1 MPTKP
6 TAIATPSEPTSQSLK
21 IHPHA
26 HPAAPHPV
34 PDSQPAA
41 TLPDSDSQPAA
52 TLPTPD
58 SHPVATLSAR
68 PLISALKTYTL
79 HPAAANSIKP
89 RLAAPSQFHEYLGP
103 TMSTLGTKPQFF
115 SQTMST
121 LGRKRQFLSQLPIQ
135 RLDDLTI
142 HEPPH
147 TNLLRHHSE
156 FTDSLIHLLAY
167 SPPATIT
174 HMKDLLQQLL
184 RGTPLTAAQTE
195 AAFTDIMDGVAD
207 PAQTASLLTLLAT
220 REPAID
226 ELTGAAT
233 VMRRHV
239 VAIDAPDNVVDTCG
253 TGGVGSNYFNVS
265 TAAALV
271 AAAAG
276 VPVCKH
282 GNRSITSRSGSSDVL
297 RALGVNIDTSPIQEA
312 HCLKAANICFAFAPK
327 HHPAMKHVATIRQTL
342 GFSTIFNILGPLTNP
357 AGARRQVVGTRSPE
371 LADKLL
377 EVLIRLGAQRALVV
391 SGNDPTAGP
400 LCEISI
406 SADTHIAEFASDR
419 GERAAQHRRYRI
431 RPGDIGLRA
440 HPPTPPNSRFA
451 PPRTPPREFAR
462 FSPASEPLRVTSCSQ
477 TRQPPS
483 GSAAPSI
490 ISPTGSKQRQKPS
503 IPAPHTAPSKPSS
516 PPAMPR
522 FEAPINPKKPAIFCL
537 ALLKSQAIFIPVH

>member
-1 MPTKP
+1 
-6 TAIATPSEPTSQSLK
+6 
-21 IHPHA
+21 
-26 HPAAPHPV
+26 
-34 PDSQPAA
+34 
-41 TLPDSDSQPAA
+41 
-52 TLPTPD
+52 
-58 SHPVATLSAR
+58 
-68 PLISALKTYTL
+68 
-79 HPAAANSIKP
+79 
-89 RLAAPSQFHEYLGP
+89 
-103 TMSTLGTKPQFF
+103 
-115 SQTMST
+115 
-121 LGRKRQFLSQLPIQ
+121 
-135 RLDDLTI
+135 
-142 HEPPH
+142 
-147 TNLLRHHSE
+147 
-156 FTDSLIHLLAY
+156 
-167 SPPATIT
+167 
-174 HMKDLLQQLL
+174 MKDLLHQLL
-184 RGTPLTAAQTE
+184 RGNPLTAAQTE

-253 TGGVGSNYFNVS
+253 TGGVGSSYFNIS

-327 HHPAMKHVATIRQTL
+327 HHPAMKHVANIRQAL

-391 SGNDPTAGP
+391 AGNDPSAGP

-406 SADTHIAEFASDR
+406 SADTHIAEFAADR
-419 GERAAQHRRYRI
+419 GDGGGEGGGAAQHRRYRI
-431 RPGDIGLRA
+431 RPGDIGLRT
-440 HPPTPPNSRFA
+440 HPADSAELQIR
-451 PPRTPPREFAR
+451 
-462 FSPASEPLRVTSCSQ
+462 SPED
-477 TRQPPS
+477 
-483 GSAAPSI
+483 SAARI
-490 ISPTGSKQRQKPS
+490 RQVLTGLGTASRDIVLANAAAALWVGGAVHNLADGVQTAAKTIDSGAAHRTLEALITAS
-503 IPAPHTAPSKPSS
+503 HAAP
-516 PPAMPR
+516 
-522 FEAPINPKKPAIFCL
+522 
-537 ALLKSQAIFIPVH
+537 